1 LATFSNCFW
10 QAEHL
15 LCQQVLLL
23 YMQPSLAAAA
33 VVKVVLVKNKDKRV
47 GLVLFKQF

>member
-1 LATFSNCFW
+1 LVTSSNCFW

-23 YMQPSLAAAA
+23 FTPLLLAA
-33 VVKVVLVKNKDKRV
+33 VVVVEALKAVKVAML
-47 GLVLFKQF
+47 LFKKFWLQD